1 MSVSVLSIMNQKG
14 GCGKTTTAINLAA
27 CLAYRGKR
35 LLLVDLDAEQHA
47 SIGLRGGQIHQPAH
61 PLSRVLLGSA
71 ALAEAAVPVSENL
84 HLVPADEDLENLAR
98 EAAGRTLERQS
109 LERALAPVR
118 EHFDFV
124 VLDCPPACG
133 PLTHCALFA
142 ADEVIIA
149 VETSFFALNGVKRL
163 LDLIEKSRRQ
173 SGRPRRVR
181 ALATMFDRR
190 TNFAR
195 EVLAEIKSYFHEALY
210 DSVIGYAV
218 RLKEASSHG
227 LSIADYDRSSRAF
240 ADYLGLADE
249 VLRVVPASAASENLQ
264 PKRRSLYG

>member
-1 MSVSVLSIMNQKG
+1 
-14 GCGKTTTAINLAA
+14 
-27 CLAYRGKR
+27 
-35 LLLVDLDAEQHA
+35 
-47 SIGLRGGQIHQPAH
+47 
-61 PLSRVLLGSA
+61 
-71 ALAEAAVPVSENL
+71 
-84 HLVPADEDLENLAR
+84 
-98 EAAGRTLERQS
+98 
-109 LERALAPVR
+109 
-118 EHFDFV
+118 
-124 VLDCPPACG
+124 
-133 PLTHCALFA
+133 
-142 ADEVIIA
+142 
-149 VETSFFALNGVKRL
+149 
-163 LDLIEKSRRQ
+163 
-173 SGRPRRVR
+173 
-181 ALATMFDRR
+181 MFDRR